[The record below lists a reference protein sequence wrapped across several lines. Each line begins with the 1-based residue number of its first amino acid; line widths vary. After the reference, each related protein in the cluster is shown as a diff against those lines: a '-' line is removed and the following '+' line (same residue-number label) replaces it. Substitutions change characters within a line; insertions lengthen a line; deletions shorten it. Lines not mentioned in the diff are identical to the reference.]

1 MAKKITMQQIAN
13 QLGVSKYVVS
23 KALSGKS
30 GVSAATRERVLQTAA
45 QLGYTVAKAAFADED
60 PEAAAGTSLAGGKRT
75 VVVLMPNIRFQT
87 KKNLYWGR
95 VLEGISQE
103 IAALQLQMVIVT
115 EQGDRILELF
125 QRDSL
130 IGAIVVGK
138 TPSAV
143 LLDLNRA
150 GLPLV
155 LIDHDDP
162 LVQTDSLFV
171 NNYDSIA
178 RLASHLISLG
188 HRELRFIGPL
198 GYSRSFL
205 ERWIGFR
212 MTLEE
217 HRIEPERGET
227 LPYLTE
233 RSENVARIGEW
244 LQTALQAP
252 NPPTAFVCAND
263 DLALAT
269 LEALTRLGIRVP
281 EEVSVTGFDNIEDA
295 YHSEP
300 PLTTINVA
308 KEALGKRAVETLLAR
323 IDKPTQ
329 PFGKF
334 LMAGEMILR
343 DSAGPIPW
351 KETDR

>member
-1 MAKKITMQQIAN
+1 MAKKITMQQIATK
-13 QLGVSKYVVS
+13 LGVSKYVVS

-30 GVSAATRERVLQTAA
+30 GVSAATRERVLETAA
-45 QLGYTVAKAAFADED
+45 QLGYSVNRTGFA
-60 PEAAAGTSLAGGKRT
+60 EAHPDTASGLALADGKRT
-75 VVVLMPNIRFQT
+75 IVVLMPNIRFQT

-115 EQGDRILELF
+115 EQGERVLELF
-125 QRDSL
+125 HRHGL
-130 IGAIVVGK
+130 LGAIIVGK
-138 TPSAV
+138 TPSSV

-150 GLPLV
+150 GLPFV

-178 RLASHLISLG
+178 RIVSHLISLG
-188 HRELRFIGPL
+188 HRELRFIGPPE
-198 GYSRSFL
+198 YSRSFL

-217 HRIEPERGET
+217 HRMEPVRGEN
-227 LPYLTE
+227 LPYLTD
-233 RSENVARIGEW
+233 RSDNIARMGEW
-244 LQTALQAP
+244 LQTVLAEP
-252 NPPTAFVCAND
+252 RPPTALVCAND
-263 DLALAT
+263 DLALAA
-269 LEALTRLGIRVP
+269 LVALTRLGIRVP
-281 EEVSVTGFDNIEDA
+281 EEMSVTGFDNIEDA
-295 YHSEP
+295 YHSTP

-323 IDKPTQ
+323 IQKPVQ
-329 PFGKF
+329 PYGKF

-343 DSAGPIPW
+343 DSAGPLPW